1 MERLE
6 FKFAPEGLDAKTGHF
21 AGYGAIFGN
30 IDSHGDV
37 IEPGAFHDS
46 LRDWAA
52 KSSLPAMKMM
62 HGSVA
67 NPFTGSD
74 LPVGKWQSM
83 KEDSKGLY
91 VEGKLSGMETD
102 RGRFHYALMEDG
114 ALSGLSIGFKP
125 GRHVRGTGNI
135 KRRLQTVRLAEVS
148 LVPEGSNELARI
160 TDLKSKLND
169 GELPELSEFEDFLR
183 EAGFSK
189 SQRTFIATKGLAPL
203 LRGEPGNEPEAD
215 FWLALGAQL
224 RA

>member
-6 FKFAPEGLDAKTGHF
+6 FKFAPEALDAKTGHF

-30 IDSHGDV
+30 VDSHGDV
-37 IEPGAFHDS
+37 IEPGAFADS
-46 LRDWAA
+46 LREWADRG
-52 KSSLPAMKMM
+52 SLPAMKMM

-83 KEDSKGLY
+83 REDGKGLY

-125 GRHVRGTGNI
+125 RKHVRGTGNI
-135 KRRLQTVRLAEVS
+135 KRRLQTVGLAEVS
-148 LVPEGSNELARI
+148 LVPEGSNDLARI
-160 TDLKSKLND
+160 TDLKAK
-169 GELPELSEFEDFLR
+169 LSEGQLPDLPDFEEYLR

-215 FWLALGAQL
+215 FWSALGAQL

>member
-6 FKFAPEGLDAKTGHF
+6 FKFAPEALDAKTGHF

-30 IDSHGDV
+30 VDSHGDV
-37 IEPGAFHDS
+37 IEAGAFADS
-46 LRDWAA
+46 LREWADRGN
-52 KSSLPAMKMM
+52 LPAMKMM

-125 GRHVRGTGNI
+125 RKAVRGTGNI
-135 KRRLQTVRLAEVS
+135 KRRLQSVGLAEIS
-148 LVPEGSNELARI
+148 LVPEGSNDLARI
-160 TDLKSKLND
+160 TDLKAKLIE
-169 GELPELSEFEDFLR
+169 GELPDLPEFEDFLR